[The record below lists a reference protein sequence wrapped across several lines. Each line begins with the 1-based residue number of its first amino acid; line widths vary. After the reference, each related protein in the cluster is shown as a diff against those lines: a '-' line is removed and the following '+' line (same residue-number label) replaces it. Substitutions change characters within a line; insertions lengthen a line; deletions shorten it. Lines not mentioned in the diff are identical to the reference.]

1 MRILARAFVTLANH
15 VFLLFSPP
23 CLLLRH
29 LCQAVRQIC
38 SIGSGAI
45 ESTIKQIDRRTK
57 ISGAQWKAE
66 NVPQVLAHRCAYLN
80 NLICDRLTARLRSR

>member
-1 MRILARAFVTLANH
+1 MAGEVTAKAIIGLSENESGLVLNH
-15 VFLLFSPP
+15 LI
-23 CLLLRH
+23 H
-29 LCQAVRQIC
+29 
-38 SIGSGAI
+38 SGNLSNFGMLPI

-80 NLICDRLTARLRSR
+80 RLICDR